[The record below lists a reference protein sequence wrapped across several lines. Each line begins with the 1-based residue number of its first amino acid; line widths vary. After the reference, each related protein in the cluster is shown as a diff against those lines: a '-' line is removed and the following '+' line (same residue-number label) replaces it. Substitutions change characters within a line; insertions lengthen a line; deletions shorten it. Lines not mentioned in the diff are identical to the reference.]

1 MPARPRLYNLYMR
14 QRRTFEQVVWSG
26 NLSRLSVE
34 MAQPRMT
41 ITARRF
47 WEPNVDLIED
57 ENFLILKSE
66 LAGVNIDDI
75 QLSYL
80 PDQHAIHLKGIR
92 PENDPE
98 GSQREGIYQLEIF
111 YGDFERTISLPQ
123 VEIDPDRIDA
133 ALKDGL
139 LVVFVPKLRA

>member
-1 MPARPRLYNLYMR
+1 M
-14 QRRTFEQVVWSG
+14 VWPGG

-34 MAQPRMT
+34 LGQNRMT

-57 ENFLILKSE
+57 ERFFILKAE
-66 LAGVNIDDI
+66 LAGVNIDEI
-75 QLSYL
+75 HLSYL
-80 PDQHAIHLKGIR
+80 PDKHAISLKGVR
-92 PENDPE
+92 PEVDPE

-111 YGDFERTISLPQ
+111 YGDFERTIPLP
-123 VEIDPDRIDA
+123 EIAIDPDNIEA

-139 LVVFVPKLRA
+139 LTVFIPKNRA